1 MAALRISALLFA
13 LLLVATSAAAQST
26 GSGTLVY
33 GGDANDG
40 WAFRVSAPPGW
51 NFACCDRAHELD
63 ADLLVFPQ
71 GWDGRNTDRV
81 MVLTV
86 WPKERADV
94 DADWQADAADYF
106 AHFPGLASITYQ
118 TQVKDAACLAS
129 TAVGADGIADH
140 VVFCDPGSDWHYRFA
155 WSVSLR
161 AGPADA
167 ASEDAFR
174 ATVATMETMHMHI
187 GSSPR

>member
-1 MAALRISALLFA
+1 VAALKISSHLFA
-13 LLLVATSAAAQST
+13 LTLVATSAMGQSL
-26 GSGTLVY
+26 GPGTVVY

-40 WAFRVSAPPGW
+40 WAFMVAAPPGW
-51 NFACCDRAHELD
+51 NFACCDRARDLD
-63 ADLLVFPQ
+63 ANLLVFPD
-71 GWDGRNTDRV
+71 GWDGRNSDHV

-94 DADWQADAADYF
+94 DADWQADANDYF
-106 AHFPGLASITYQ
+106 EHFPGLTSVTYQ
-118 TQVKDAACLAS
+118 PQVKDAACLAS
-129 TAVGADGIADH
+129 TAVGADGVADH

-167 ASEDAFR
+167 ASESAFR
-174 ATVATMETMHMHI
+174 ATVGTMETMHMHI
-187 GSSPR
+187 GNSPR